1 MKVAILGAGAY
12 GLALA
17 IMFNENNCDIKM
29 WTKFEEEKEK
39 LTKTRVSDKH
49 LPGIVLPKNIKFTC
63 DMEEAVEGV
72 ELIVIAIPAAF
83 VDATV
88 QELAKFVNRKQHFCM
103 ATKGIEQDTC
113 RFPIA
118 VLKKHI
124 KTRKV
129 AVISG
134 PSFAIDIANK
144 VPIGLSLATINKAT
158 ERVMYRGLQN
168 NFLKLRT
175 TNDIFGVSMCGAI
188 KNVIAI
194 ASGML
199 DGMNMPESTQAMFIT
214 ESLND
219 IKNLIRALGG
229 NDRTVLS
236 FAGFGDLMM
245 TCTST
250 KSRNFK
256 FGQLIGS
263 GASKKEID
271 KYANEIT
278 VEGLY
283 TLKSIYKLLNKKKV
297 KMPIIDMIHNIILGS
312 ESPKTLLKFLN
323 IKE

>member
-17 IMFNENNCDIKM
+17 VMFNENNCDIKI
-29 WTKFEEEKEK
+29 WTKFEEERSVLAKMRTSE
-39 LTKTRVSDKH
+39 KH
-49 LPGIVLPKNIKFTC
+49 LPGIVIPKSVNFTC
-63 DMEEAVEGV
+63 DMNEAVKDA

-83 VDATV
+83 VDSTV
-88 QELAKFVNRKQHFCM
+88 GELKNFVNKTQHFCI
-103 ATKGIEQDTC
+103 ATKGIEQGTC
-113 RFPIA
+113 RFPVD

-124 KTRKV
+124 KTKKV

-144 VPIGLSLATINKAT
+144 VPIGMSLAVANGTT
-158 ERVMYRGLQN
+158 ERVVRSSLQN
-168 NFLKLRT
+168 RFLKLRT

-188 KNVIAI
+188 KNVIAM

-199 DGMNMPESTQAMFIT
+199 DGMGLPVGTQAMLIT

-219 IKNLIRALGG
+219 IKNLIKALGG
-229 NDRTVLS
+229 NDRTIHS

-250 KSRNFK
+250 KSRNFS
-256 FGQLIGS
+256 FGYLIGS
-263 GASKKEID
+263 GASKEEID
-271 KYANEIT
+271 KYANETT

-297 KMPIIDMIHNIILGS
+297 KMPIIDLIYSIILGT
-312 ESPKTLLKFLN
+312 EKPEALLEFLN
-323 IKE
+323 TKE